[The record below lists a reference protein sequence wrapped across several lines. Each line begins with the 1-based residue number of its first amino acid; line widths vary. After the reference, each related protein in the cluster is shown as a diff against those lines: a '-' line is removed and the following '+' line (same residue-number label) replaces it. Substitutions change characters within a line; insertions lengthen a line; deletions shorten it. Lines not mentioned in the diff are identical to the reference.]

1 MNLEPHSL
9 HLNFLYPLGLSDMS
23 THLVQPF
30 KCLPTSLAE
39 VDPPGGALPMVVDHV
54 PFIRALLRVALPA
67 KLIVRGFWLVWVS
80 FRHEPARVGTYRY
93 ILMSVE
99 GAFLGVLCTPFAP

>member
-30 KCLPTSLAE
+30 KCLPTNLAE

-80 FRHEPARVGTYRY
+80 V
-93 ILMSVE
+93 
-99 GAFLGVLCTPFAP
+99 C

>member
-1 MNLEPHSL
+1 MNLEPHSV

-30 KCLPTSLAE
+30 KCLPTNLAE

-54 PFIRALLRVALPA
+54 PFIRALLRVKLAA
-67 KLIVRGFWLVWVS
+67 KLLVRGFWLVWVS
-80 FRHEPARVGTYRY
+80 
-93 ILMSVE
+93 
-99 GAFLGVLCTPFAP
+99 LC